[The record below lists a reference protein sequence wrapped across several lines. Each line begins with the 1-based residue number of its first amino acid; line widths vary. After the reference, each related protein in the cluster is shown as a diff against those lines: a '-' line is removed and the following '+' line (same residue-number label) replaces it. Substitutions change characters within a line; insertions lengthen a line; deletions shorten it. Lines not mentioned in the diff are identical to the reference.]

1 MRKSIAA
8 MLAAGLIVTLSA
20 CGSYNTPK
28 NPNAVPAPA
37 VSFHAPSTPTPSP
50 SIEYVNSNDHGDLEW
65 AYEVC
70 RFGAQQFYL
79 ARNIPIPETES
90 LAIRDCDKNLE
101 FHGIDN
107 FIIFYSPI
115 PH

>member
-20 CGSYNTPK
+20 CGSYNVPR
-28 NPNAVPAPA
+28 NPNAVPAPVPA
-37 VSFHAPSTPTPSP
+37 FSAPMPTPTV
-50 SIEYVNSNDHGDLEW
+50 YVNSNDHDDLEW

-70 RFGAQQFYL
+70 RYGAQQFYL
-79 ARNIPIPETES
+79 ARGIAIPETLT
-90 LAIRDCDKNLE
+90 LAITDCDKNLE

-107 FIIFYSPI
+107 FIIFYAPI

>member
-1 MRKSIAA
+1 MRKFITTVAVA
-8 MLAAGLIVTLSA
+8 LTLAFTLSA
-20 CGSYNTPK
+20 CSNYNTPR

-37 VSFHAPSTPTPSP
+37 VMFTAPTPP
-50 SIEYVNSNDHGDLEW
+50 SIEYVNSNDHDDLEW

-70 RFGAQQFYL
+70 RYGAQQFYL

-90 LAIRDCDKNLE
+90 LAIRDCDKNME

>member
-20 CGSYNTPK
+20 CSNYDTPR

-37 VSFHAPSTPTPSP
+37 VMFTAPTPP
-50 SIEYVNSNDHGDLEW
+50 SIEYVNSNDHDDLEW

-70 RFGAQQFYL
+70 RYGAQQFYL
-79 ARNIPIPETES
+79 ARNIPIPETLT

>member
-1 MRKSIAA
+1 MRKSVAA

-20 CGSYNTPK
+20 CGSYNVPR
-28 NPNAVPAPA
+28 NPNAVPAPVPA
-37 VSFHAPSTPTPSP
+37 FSAPMPTP
-50 SIEYVNSNDHGDLEW
+50 SIEYVNSNDHDDLEW

-70 RFGAQQFYL
+70 RYGAQQFYL
-79 ARNIPIPETES
+79 ARGIAIPETLT

-115 PH
+115 SH